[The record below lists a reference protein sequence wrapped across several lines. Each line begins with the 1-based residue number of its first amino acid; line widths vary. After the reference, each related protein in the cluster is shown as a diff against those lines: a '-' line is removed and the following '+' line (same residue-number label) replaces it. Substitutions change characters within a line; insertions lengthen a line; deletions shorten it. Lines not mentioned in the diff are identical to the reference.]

1 MISVAENRDRIFP
14 AQYSLP
20 EVLVERITEAIL
32 SGGLKPGER
41 IVESR
46 LAKELG
52 ISRGPLR
59 EALKTLE
66 VNGLIEY
73 HKGRGT
79 QVKSFSDEDLVAMIA
94 LRANLEGFA
103 ARYVVCQNNPRGMA
117 KLSGILKQCK
127 QAAREGR
134 TSDWRDYDW
143 QFHEAV
149 VRLADNQFLFTSW
162 RLISNLVR
170 LFLYPHP
177 GFEREAPV
185 ILSNYDKLSAALQS
199 GDPNLAEATFR
210 SIILV
215 SAFRRLNHL
224 PPLAL
229 ASCKH
234 PVLLHERYNLK
245 RRSGKFAG

>member
-1 MISVAENRDRIFP
+1 MISVAENPDRIFP

-20 EVLVERITEAIL
+20 EVLAERITEAIL
-32 SGGLKPGER
+32 SGELKPGER

-46 LAKELG
+46 LARELS

-79 QVKSFSDEDLVAMIA
+79 QVKSFSDEDLVAMVA

-103 ARYVVCQNNPRGMA
+103 VRYVVCQNNPRGMA

-134 TSDWRDYDW
+134 
-143 QFHEAV
+143 A
-149 VRLADNQFLFTSW
+149 
-162 RLISNLVR
+162 
-170 LFLYPHP
+170 
-177 GFEREAPV
+177 
-185 ILSNYDKLSAALQS
+185 
-199 GDPNLAEATFR
+199 GD
-210 SIILV
+210 
-215 SAFRRLNHL
+215 
-224 PPLAL
+224 
-229 ASCKH
+229 
-234 PVLLHERYNLK
+234 
-245 RRSGKFAG
+245 